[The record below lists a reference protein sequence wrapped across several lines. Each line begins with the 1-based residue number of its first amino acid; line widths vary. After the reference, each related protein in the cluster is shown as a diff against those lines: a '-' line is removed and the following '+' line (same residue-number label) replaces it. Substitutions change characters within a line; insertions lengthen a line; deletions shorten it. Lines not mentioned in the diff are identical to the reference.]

1 MIDDR
6 FLIFI
11 ILLVLTYAFD
21 HKIIPTVGVFAMAVV
36 EFAVLLDGTVTQ
48 TDSYYIMLIIINMI
62 YCGFM
67 VFASNEPGNETD
79 MIL

>member
-21 HKIIPTVGVFAMAVV
+21 HKIIPTIGLFAMALV
-36 EFAVLLDGTVTQ
+36 EFMVLVSGTVTE
-48 TDSYYIMLIIINMI
+48 TDSFYIFLIVINMI

-67 VFASNEPGNETD
+67 VFASNEPDNDPD

>member
-36 EFAVLLDGTVTQ
+36 EFAILVSGTVTQ
-48 TDSYYIMLIIINMI
+48 TDSYYIYLIILNMV
-62 YCGFM
+62 YCGYM
-67 VFASNEPGNETD
+67 IFASNEPDNDPD